1 MTGLK
6 KNEKKEVE
14 EPLIIWV
21 CEDCGSDDVE
31 EKMWVNSNTQEVTGH
46 CSDDDE
52 EAYCNNCQSHTGL
65 IPEDE
70 FIEDEED

>member
-31 EKMWVNSNTQEVTGH
+31 EKVWMNSNTEVITGS
-46 CSDDDE
+46 CKDDE
-52 EAYCNNCQSHTGL
+52 NNYCNDCQAHVRL